1 MLPPK
6 FRALKPDDEV
16 LVRLRWADPVD
27 PDCELV
33 NAAIDII
40 QPPKEKE
47 ASCREHVAQTIQ
59 LNRMTPKKRAC

>member
-1 MLPPK
+1 
-6 FRALKPDDEV
+6 
-16 LVRLRWADPVD
+16 VD

-33 NAAIDII
+33 NEVIDII

-59 LNRMTPKKRAC
+59 LNQMTPKKERVDARMLQ